1 MVKDIAV
8 LLEDRPG
15 ALAKLGEALGK
26 AEINIEGV
34 AGMTVVGR
42 GVIHLLVQEAHK
54 AHRALSANGI
64 DVEGERE
71 VLLIDVQDRPGVL
84 GNIARRLARENVN
97 IELAYLATSNRL
109 VLGVDDEEKARRI
122 LKLD

>member
-8 LLEDRPG
+8 LLEDAPG

-42 GVIHLLVQEAHK
+42 GVIHLLVEDSQK
-54 AHRALSANGI
+54 ARRALEANDI

-71 VLLIDVQDRPGVL
+71 VLLIDVRDRPGVL

-122 LKLD
+122 LNID

>member
-34 AGMTVVGR
+34 AGMTVAGR

-54 AHRALSANGI
+54 AQRALSANGI
-64 DVEGERE
+64 DVEGERD

>member
-8 LLEDRPG
+8 LLEDAPG

-42 GVIHLLVQEAHK
+42 GVIHLLVKDSQK
-54 AHRALSANGI
+54 ARRALEANDI

-71 VLLIDVQDRPGVL
+71 VLLIDVRDRPGVL

-109 VLGVDDEEKARRI
+109 VLGVDDEEKAHRI
-122 LKLD
+122 LNID

>member
-8 LLEDRPG
+8 LLEDEPG

-42 GVIHLLVQEAHK
+42 GVIHLLVEDSQK
-54 AHRALSANGI
+54 ARRALEANDI
-64 DVEGERE
+64 DVERERE
-71 VLLIDVQDRPGVL
+71 VLLIDVRDRPGVL
-84 GNIARRLARENVN
+84 GNIARRLAQENVN

-122 LKLD
+122 LNID

>member
-1 MVKDIAV
+1 MVKDLSVI
-8 LLEDRPG
+8 LEDQPG

-34 AGMTVVGR
+34 VGMTVVGR
-42 GVIHLLVQEAHK
+42 GLIHLLVEEPQK
-54 AHRALSANGI
+54 ARRALEANGI

-71 VLLIDVQDRPGVL
+71 VLLIEVQDRPGVL
-84 GNIARRLARENVN
+84 GNIARRLAREDVN

-109 VLGVDDEEKARRI
+109 VLGVDDLEKARDI
-122 LKLD
+122 LHLD

>member
-1 MVKDIAV
+1 MYKDLSV
-8 LLEDRPG
+8 LLEDKPG

-42 GVIHLLVQEAHK
+42 GVIHLLVEDAPK
-54 AHRALSANGI
+54 AHRALEANDI

-84 GNIARRLARENVN
+84 GNIARRLAREDVN
-97 IELAYLATSNRL
+97 IELAYLATANRL
-109 VLGVDDEEKARRI
+109 VLGVDKIEQARDI
-122 LKLD
+122 LQLE

>member
-8 LLEDRPG
+8 LLEDEPG
-15 ALAKLGEALGK
+15 TLAKLGEALGK

-42 GVIHLLVQEAHK
+42 GVIHLLVEDSQK
-54 AHRALSANGI
+54 TRRALEANDI

-122 LKLD
+122 LNID

>member
-8 LLEDRPG
+8 LLEDAPG
-15 ALAKLGEALGK
+15 VLAKLGEALGK

-42 GVIHLLVQEAHK
+42 GVIHLLVEDSQK
-54 AHRALSANGI
+54 ARRALEANDI

-97 IELAYLATSNRL
+97 IELAYMATSNRL
-109 VLGVDDEEKARRI
+109 VLGVDDEENARRI
-122 LKLD
+122 LGLD

>member
-8 LLEDRPG
+8 LLEDALG

-42 GVIHLLVQEAHK
+42 GVIHLLVEDSQK
-54 AHRALSANGI
+54 ARRALEANDI

-122 LKLD
+122 LNID

>member
-8 LLEDRPG
+8 LLEDEPG

-42 GVIHLLVQEAHK
+42 GVIHLLVEDSQK
-54 AHRALSANGI
+54 ARRALEANDI

-71 VLLIDVQDRPGVL
+71 VLLIDVRDRPGVL
-84 GNIARRLARENVN
+84 GNIARRLAQENVN

-122 LKLD
+122 LNID

>member
-1 MVKDIAV
+1 MLKDLSV
-8 LLEDRPG
+8 LLEDKPG

-34 AGMTVVGR
+34 AGMTVVDR
-42 GVIHLLVQEAHK
+42 GVIHLLVEDAPK
-54 AHRALSANGI
+54 ARRALEANDI

-84 GNIARRLARENVN
+84 GNIARRLAREDVN
-97 IELAYLATSNRL
+97 IELAYLATANRL
-109 VLGVDDEEKARRI
+109 VLGVNKIEEARDI
-122 LKLD
+122 LGLD

>member
-8 LLEDRPG
+8 LLEDSPG

-34 AGMTVVGR
+34 AGMTVVGK
-42 GVIHLLVQEAHK
+42 GVIHLLVEEAQK
-54 AHRALSANGI
+54 ARRALEANDI

-122 LKLD
+122 LKID

>member
-8 LLEDRPG
+8 LLEDEPG

-42 GVIHLLVQEAHK
+42 GVIHLLVEDSQK
-54 AHRALSANGI
+54 ARRALEANDI

-71 VLLIDVQDRPGVL
+71 VLLFDVQDRPGVL

-122 LKLD
+122 LNID

>member
-1 MVKDIAV
+1 VVKDIAV
-8 LLEDRPG
+8 LLEDQPG